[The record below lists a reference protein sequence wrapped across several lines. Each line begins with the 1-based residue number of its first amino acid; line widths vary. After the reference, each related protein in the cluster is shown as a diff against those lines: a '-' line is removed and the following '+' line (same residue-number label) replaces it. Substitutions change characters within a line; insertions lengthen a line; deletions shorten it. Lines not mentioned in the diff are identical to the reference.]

1 MGGPPQVPPAMLPPG
16 MPPSGYWQGQ
26 WIPHNAYPPAPP
38 QWVQQVPFQP
48 PAQPQPT
55 SVESSG
61 TKHPTVD
68 ELVDA
73 VVARMG
79 KNNSQIAPSSS
90 NDKVIMDAANKVR
103 SKDLTLR
110 EAIEKLG
117 DVRHK
122 HSTGYIC
129 SCYSFQRNGH
139 ANYSV

>member
-1 MGGPPQVPPAMLPPG
+1 MPPPG

-26 WIPHNAYPPAPP
+26 WIPHNAYTPAPP

-48 PAQPQPT
+48 PAPNQQAP
-55 SVESSG
+55 VESGG

-79 KNNSQIAPSSS
+79 KSNAQIAPSAN
-90 NDKVIMDAANKVR
+90 NDNVIINAAKKVR

-110 EAIEKLG
+110 EAIENLG
-117 DVRHK
+117 DVSHQRSNCK
-122 HSTGYIC
+122 EKIY
-129 SCYSFQRNGH
+129 SCKSFQRNGY